1 MTTIYAITSD
11 QVLTAKVLPKLAR
24 NNINTL
30 RLHVDFDSAW
40 DGYTKSAV
48 FFTDKNPAPYEKTL
62 SSEGNCIVPPEVLT
76 DKCKLCITVKGV
88 NGGETKSST
97 ELWVQLLAGA
107 PCVIV
112 SKPTDNV
119 YSQLLSAYGE
129 TERQLAVERARI
141 NNLAKL
147 AAGSTTG
154 DAELADIRVGA
165 NGETYE
171 TAGDAVRE
179 QIGSL
184 NNLTSEDNPFNLLR
198 FVDRSYYKG
207 SGAVTAYTKVQAS
220 AKLLDLARYQ
230 QITDAG
236 QTSTYA
242 VAAKLSRPIGV
253 FSGETDYALIVDTDI
268 DDYVTV
274 RFSNATS
281 WGADKTVSATKTITV
296 KKGINVIKLNFTGF
310 NDAGHSEFN
319 YACLQSSKLNT
330 ATKYDVFI
338 ANNSAVIDYIS
349 DEIDSLQNR
358 IIYNDIETAFEV
370 YAKNVECN
378 VTYKNSLLSI
388 NIPEKTTEEAEWRYA
403 IISFNLGDDITGKKL
418 LVRKN
423 TNNIRSFGIG
433 VSSARW
439 GECNFSVNKELEII
453 DVEKVVAENAIL
465 SAHTGQYFLVIGIEL
480 GNPITYNSERNESVN
495 IMEISG
501 ARDSISPIARLADFN
516 PDDYVKVED
525 LPKDDKYIVCWGDS
539 LTSGAGWTEK
549 LAELSGLTVHNA
561 GTGGENV
568 RTITARQ
575 GADAIM
581 LNNITIPADVTPVT
595 VATYT
600 EPFKTAFGYNA
611 TPLLQGGSNHVNPVM
626 LGNVKGTLK
635 WTGSSYNDA
644 TGVWTFTRAE
654 AGEEVKINRPTA
666 LTTAYDRE
674 KNNPYLMVIFMG
686 QNGGYADNDNLVCL
700 HRLMINHAKA
710 KHVIVLGLSS
720 GTAESR
726 AEYEA
731 AMRKEFGRYF
741 ISLRE
746 YLSAYGLADA
756 GLTATEEDT
765 AAMASG
771 KVPPQ
776 LLADAVHYTAA
787 TKTVIGN
794 LIYKRCCELG
804 IF

>member
-1 MTTIYAITSD
+1 MTTIYAVLND
-11 QVLTAKVLPKLAR
+11 QVLTASVLPKIAC
-24 NNINTL
+24 NNINTV

-40 DGYTKSAV
+40 TNYSARSAV
-48 FFTDKNPAPYEKTL
+48 FYTDKDPTRYEVIF
-62 SSEGNCIVPPEVLT
+62 SGEGNCLVPPEVLT
-76 DKCKLCITVKGV
+76 EKGKLFISVKGMS
-88 NGGETKSST
+88 GEAVKTST
-97 ELWVQLLAGA
+97 LLEYKVLAGT
-107 PCVIV
+107 PSMII
-112 SKPTDNV
+112 SDPTGSV
-119 YSQLLSAYGE
+119 Y
-129 TERQLAVERARI
+129 RQLYEALLVERARI
-141 NNLAKL
+141 NTLL
-147 AAGSTTG
+147 SLGTDEWG
-154 DAELADIRVGA
+154 DGEIAAELADMRVGA
-165 NGETYE
+165 DGTAYG
-171 TAGDAVRE
+171 TAGDAIRA

-184 NNLTSEDNPFNLLR
+184 NNLASEENPFNLFR

-207 SGAVTAYTKVQAS
+207 SAAVIAYTKVQAS
-220 AKLLDLARYQ
+220 AKLLDLAKFQ
-230 QITDAG
+230 SITDAG
-236 QTSTYA
+236 ETSIYA
-242 VAAKLSRPIGV
+242 VASKLSRPIGV
-253 FSGETDYALIVDTDI
+253 FSGETDYVLIVDTDI

-281 WGADKTVSATKTITV
+281 WGADKTVSATKTIAV
-296 KKGINVIKLNFTGF
+296 KKGINVIKLNFAGF

-319 YACLQSSKLNT
+319 YICLQSSKLNT

-349 DEIDSLQNR
+349 DEIESLKNR

-465 SAHTGQYFLVIGIEL
+465 SAHTGQYFLIVGIEL
-480 GNPITYNSERNESVN
+480 GNSITYNSERNESVN

-516 PDDYVKVED
+516 PDDYVKIED

-561 GTGGENV
+561 GTGGENA

-581 LNNITIPADVTPVT
+581 LNNITIPADLTPVT
-595 VATYT
+595 VATYAK
-600 EPFKTAFGYNA
+600 PFTTAFGHNA
-611 TPLLQGGSNHVNPVM
+611 TPLLQGGSNHVNPVKI
-626 LGNVKGTLK
+626 GDIEGTLK
-635 WTGSSYNDA
+635 WAGSSYNDTA
-644 TGVWTFTRAE
+644 GVWTFTRSE
-654 AGEEVKINRPTA
+654 AGEKMVINRPTA
-666 LTTAYDRE
+666 MTTAFDRE
-674 KNNPYLMVIFMG
+674 KNAPYLMVVFMG
-686 QNGGYADNDNLVCL
+686 QNGGYNSDNDELVRL

-726 AEYEA
+726 ADYEA

-746 YLSAYGLADA
+746 YLSEYGLDDA
-756 GLTATEEDT
+756 GLTATEADT
-765 AAMASG
+765 AAMQTGA
-771 KVPPQ
+771 VPPQ
-776 LLADAVHYTAA
+776 LLADSVHYTTA
-787 TKTVIGN
+787 TKTVIGD